1 MLRQILLGLWV
12 CAVSLGATNGGFIY
26 KTRPAPVPET
36 SHEAN
41 IKAQDLK
48 TITVPIIQ
56 EGQIRGYISADFS
69 VVVAQQDPHE
79 KAPETESYVL
89 DEAYRLIYAES
100 TIEFQNIQKTDLTK
114 ITSEIKSRV
123 NTRLGRDAIKDVL
136 VRGFHYVPR
145 EEAQK

>member
-1 MLRQILLGLWV
+1 MLRQILLGFWV
-12 CAVSLGATNGGFIY
+12 CAVSLGATYGGFYY
-26 KTRPAPVPET
+26 KTRPAPTSSAAHET
-36 SHEAN
+36 N

-69 VVVAQQDPHE
+69 VVGAEQDPHQ
-79 KAPETESYVL
+79 KGLDTEGYVL

-100 TIEFQNIQKTDLTK
+100 TVEFQNIQKADLSK
-114 ITSEIKSRV
+114 LTSDIKSRV

-136 VRGFHYVPR
+136 VRSFHYVSR
-145 EEAQK
+145 EDAQK

>member
-12 CAVSLGATNGGFIY
+12 CAVSLGATYGGFIY
-26 KTRPAPVPET
+26 KTRPASAPET
-36 SHEAN
+36 SHDAN
-41 IKAQDLK
+41 INAQDLK

-79 KAPETESYVL
+79 KGPETESYVL
-89 DEAYRLIYAES
+89 DEAYRLIYADS
-100 TIEFQNIQKTDLTK
+100 TVEFQNIQKTDLTK
-114 ITSEIKSRV
+114 ITSDIKSRV
-123 NTRLGRDAIKDVL
+123 NSRLGRDSIKDVL